1 MERINT
7 GCTRRKGFLRPL
19 LEFQADCTF
28 FVVFFF
34 PFPDPLTCQNV
45 SINCSKKIKAVLAL
59 QKGIFMLKHCLLVH
73 GIVEG
78 CFRKYYSVFFFFFF

>member
-1 MERINT
+1 MHKE
-7 GCTRRKGFLRPL
+7 KGFLRLL

-28 FVVFFF
+28 FFF
-34 PFPDPLTCQNV
+34 PPDPLTCQNV
-45 SINCSKKIKAVLAL
+45 SINCSKEIEAVLAL
-59 QKGIFMLKHCLLVH
+59 QKRIFMLKHCLLVH